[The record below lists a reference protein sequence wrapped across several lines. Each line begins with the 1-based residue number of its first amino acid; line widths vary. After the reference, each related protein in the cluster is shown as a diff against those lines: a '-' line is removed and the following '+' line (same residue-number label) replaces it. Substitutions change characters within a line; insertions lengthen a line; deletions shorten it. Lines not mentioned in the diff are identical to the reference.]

1 MDETI
6 IYAKQIYIFWTNI
19 NEYFIEYCFNQMD
32 FNIFL
37 NLYPEIFRP
46 YIFKILNYIK
56 NKKIKNECKSVIIYT
71 NNQCGSSWVNYI
83 KNYLEYK
90 INYPF
95 FFVNESFVVHPWR
108 RRKAFK
114 NFIVILKSQKYFYE
128 KFKQKN
134 TFQFR
139 IKRIKIFVGSL
150 FSNFKELAQFKFK
163 GWECYIEKMIFNF
176 IMIFI

>member
-1 MDETI
+1 MIGENDEDQREHQRDEQRDQAI
-6 IYAKQIYIFWTNI
+6 
-19 NEYFIEYCFNQMD
+19 
-32 FNIFL
+32 
-37 NLYPEIFRP
+37 
-46 YIFKILNYIK
+46 
-56 NKKIKNECKSVIIYT
+56 T
-71 NNQCGSSWVNYI
+71 NNFIRLDDRAKIQFI
-83 KNYLEYK
+83 KDRYEVLGRLLESYFYLIDPGLDHRRPGAYYFRERAK

-150 FSNFKELAQFKFK
+150 LSNFKELAQFKFK